1 MQARIHYIVGMNTT
15 QQLTIRGVDETT
27 KRLLENRARKRG
39 ISLNA
44 YNLELLRR
52 EVGTDNKKTNG
63 LERFI
68 GIAKLDPK
76 VEEALKDQRKATFD
90 KWDSNGL

>member
-1 MQARIHYIVGMNTT
+1 MNNF

-27 KRLLENRARKRG
+27 KRLLETRARKYG

-52 EVGTDNKKTNG
+52 EVGTSSISKTNG

-68 GIAKLDPK
+68 GVAPFDSM
-76 VEEALKDQRKATFD
+76 VEEALKDQRKPTPD
-90 KWDSNGL
+90 KWDSNDL

>member
-1 MQARIHYIVGMNTT
+1 MHYTVGMNST
-15 QQLTIRGVDETT
+15 QQLTIRGVDEMT
-27 KRLLENRARKRG
+27 KRLLETRARERG

-52 EVGTDNKKTNG
+52 EVGTSSAKKKNG

-68 GIAKLDPK
+68 GIAPFDSK
-76 VEEALKDQRKATFD
+76 VEEALKDQRKPTAD